1 MLAVGRV
8 VYGYLIWGC
17 TVCVSTPSI
26 WQPEGYELIKEE
38 HNRRGKTE
46 GRNQIKGRGGL
57 AREAKY
63 FRLFLE
69 FSLNI
74 WEERGQDKV
83 GAVSGE

>member
-1 MLAVGRV
+1 MDVWFGAVPCACQHPQSGK
-8 VYGYLIWGC
+8 
-17 TVCVSTPSI
+17 
-26 WQPEGYELIKEE
+26 PEGYELIKEE

-63 FRLFLE
+63 FLLFLE
-69 FSLNI
+69 FRWNI